1 MSIDLAIDKLAKD
14 GLAALAKSVAE
25 ERDRYIAE
33 IDKLRSF
40 VAQLQ
45 RAKFG
50 PKSEKLGP
58 DQLQLALEEMEQS
71 AAAAEAAQ
79 EQAEDQAAPATPK
92 VARKPRAP
100 LRGALPSHLP
110 RVHVTVEPEDKAC
123 PCCGGA
129 MHLMDDEVTEQL
141 DIIPA
146 QFQVIATH
154 RPQYACRS
162 CAEAVVQ
169 APAPERPITGGMAT
183 EGTLAHVLIGK
194 YCDHLPLYRQAVI
207 YARQGVPLD
216 RATLADWVG
225 RSCWW
230 LTPLHQLLATTIL
243 AADKI
248 FADDTPIPVLDPGN
262 GKTKTGRFWAYGHD
276 DRPWQGPRPP
286 AVVYLY
292 SDNRKGEH
300 PAEHLAGFAGVI
312 QVDGYACYN
321 TIARNASDK
330 SIVLAYC
337 WAHARRK
344 FFDLHKATDSP
355 IAAGFLRRVTA
366 LYAIEA
372 DIRGRPAEQ
381 RKAARQSHSKPLV
394 LDMKA
399 WLMERLGEISGKSK
413 LAENIRYVLG
423 HWDGLCVFLD
433 DGRVEMDTNTIERGM
448 RPQKLTAKNALFAGS
463 DGGARSWAIVASL
476 IESAKLN
483 GIEPFA
489 YLKDV
494 LQRMVAGHPINRL
507 DELLPWNWKALAAAA
522 QQDR

>member
-50 PKSEKLGP
+50 AKSEKLGP

-71 AAAAEAAQ
+71 AAAVEAAQ
-79 EQAEDQAAPATPK
+79 DQAEAEPAKPRA
-92 VARKPRAP
+92 ARKPRTP
-100 LRGALPSHLP
+100 IRGALPSHLP
-110 RVHVTVEPEDKAC
+110 RVHVTVEPEDKTC
-123 PCCGGA
+123 PCCGGEMHA
-129 MHLMDDEVTEQL
+129 MGEDVTEQL
-141 DIIPA
+141 DVIPA
-146 QFQVIATH
+146 QFQVIAIH
-154 RPQYACRS
+154 RPKLACR
-162 CAEAVVQ
+162 CCGEAVVQ

-183 EGTLAHVLIGK
+183 EGTLAHVLISK
-194 YCDHLPLYRQAVI
+194 YCDHLPLYRQALI
-207 YARQGVPLD
+207 YARQGIPLD
-216 RATLADWVG
+216 RSTLADWVG

-230 LTPLHQLLATTIL
+230 LTPLHQRLVATVL

-248 FADDTPIPVLDPGN
+248 FADDTPIPVLDPGA

-300 PAEHLAGFAGVI
+300 PAEHLAGFKGVI

-321 TIARNASDK
+321 TIARNARDK
-330 SIVLAYC
+330 SIILAYC

-355 IAAGFLRRVTA
+355 IAAGVLRRVAA

-372 DIRGRPAEQ
+372 DIRGRPAED
-381 RKAARQSHSKPLV
+381 RKAERQSRSRPLV

-413 LAENIRYVLG
+413 LAEHIRYVLG

-483 GIEPFA
+483 GVEPFA

-494 LQRMVAGHPINRL
+494 LLRLVAGHPISRL

-522 QQDR
+522 QPSR